1 MFNVNFTLKE
11 LIDIKAELNFLSGLV
26 INQNN
31 TYIGNALD
39 TIENLIDEKLVKALD
54 CIEGTDKDDF

>member
-1 MFNVNFTLKE
+1 MFNVNFTLSE
-11 LIDIKAELNFLSGLV
+11 LVRVKSELNFLSGLV

-39 TIENLIDEKLVKALD
+39 TIENLIDEKLEEALE

>member
-1 MFNVNFTLKE
+1 MFNVNFTLSE
-11 LIDIKAELNFLSGLV
+11 LVKVKSELNFLSGLV

-39 TIENLIDEKLVKALD
+39 TIENLIDEKLEEALD

>member
-1 MFNVNFTLKE
+1 MFNVNFTLSE
-11 LIDIKAELNFLSGLV
+11 LVRVKSELNFLSGLV

-39 TIENLIDEKLVKALD
+39 TIENLIDEKLEKALG

>member
-1 MFNVNFTLKE
+1 MLTVNFTLSE
-11 LIDIKAELNFLSGLV
+11 LVRVKSELNFLSGLV

-39 TIENLIDEKLVKALD
+39 TIENLIDEKLEEALE

>member
-1 MFNVNFTLKE
+1 MFNVNFTLSE
-11 LIDIKAELNFLSGLV
+11 LVRVKSELNFLSGLV

-39 TIENLIDEKLVKALD
+39 TIENLIDEKLEEALG
-54 CIEGTDKDDF
+54 CIEGTDEDNF

>member
-1 MFNVNFTLKE
+1 MFNVNFTLSE
-11 LIDIKAELNFLSGLV
+11 LVRVKSELNFLSGLV

-39 TIENLIDEKLVKALD
+39 TIENLIDEKLEEALD